1 MALWTGSPTVALP
14 GSLTAQPPGIE
25 AVYTYNGLTFND
37 RKVVDKFRITRTS
50 GLNDGG
56 VDLRTNEE
64 PNPSAIGANP
74 LANFLGGRTFT
85 IEGSIIAHNVEK
97 LRDMEQALRT
107 ALYSTVERP
116 LTMSRIYDTTRD
128 VYIMCRIADKPA
140 WKDEFVNTTG
150 NHQRDFQII
159 MRASDPRIYSF
170 NQRTYSA
177 TIGQTSSFPNITAG
191 TSLASLSITTRATN
205 GTYPKVALGPD
216 GILNMLDMG
225 VGAGNNTR
233 AVLTNTGAWLYDGG
247 GEVIVTSW
255 IGFQNTATRA
265 AGEWAGCILHETDAS
280 NYVLARIIVVSAGT
294 YKLQISKVV
303 AGVMSDVGSPSANFI
318 ANDIAG
324 GIPWLW
330 FATSGTTITTG
341 GISNN
346 YTAQV
351 FSGDPRSSAATP
363 LTAQLLANVTG
374 LPAWAGNN
382 GNAGWQVSSSSTT
395 DHIGV
400 QVASLGISRFGN
412 DYPLMTVVNNGNGL
426 AAPTINVK
434 NGFTMAAIIGNNTQ
448 MPDENFLRH
457 VTISGYAPQNSNYY
471 KYSGGG
477 SLTRENYTFTNQGVS
492 AMSQVG
498 SDSRIIQLAPGSNS
512 IVIVGSN
519 NPEWV
524 ISSTFEVVMIDT
536 WI

>member
-1 MALWTGSPTVALP
+1 MALWTGSPTLALP

-116 LTMSRIYDTTRD
+116 LTMSRVYDTTRD

-140 WKDEFVNTTG
+140 WKDEFTNTTG
-150 NHQRDFQII
+150 NLQRDFQII
-159 MRASDPRIYSF
+159 MRASDPRIYSY

-177 TIGQTSSFPNITAG
+177 TIGQTLSFPNITAG
-191 TSLASLSITTRATN
+191 TTLSSLSITTRATN

-216 GILNMLDMG
+216 GVLNMLDMG
-225 VGAGNNTR
+225 VGASNNTR
-233 AVLTNTGAWLYDGG
+233 AVLTNTNNWLYDHG
-247 GEVIVTSW
+247 GEVMAVSW
-255 IGFQNTATRA
+255 VGLDTATIV
-265 AGEWAGCILHETDAS
+265 GDWVGCILHETDAS
-280 NYVLARIIVVSAGT
+280 NYVLARMIHQGSGIYT
-294 YKLQISKVV
+294 LQISKVV
-303 AGVMSDVGSPSANFI
+303 AGTMTNVGSASPSFDVI
-318 ANDIAG
+318 HDVAG
-324 GIPWLW
+324 RIPWLW
-330 FATSGTTITTG
+330 FTTDG
-341 GISNN
+341 FNN

-351 FSGDPRSSAATP
+351 FSGDPRVSNAAVAVST
-363 LTAQLLANVTG
+363 LLSANVTG
-374 LPAWAGNN
+374 LPAWTGNH
-382 GNAGWQVSSSSTT
+382 GNAGWQVASTSTT
-395 DHIGV
+395 NHFGV
-400 QVASLGISRFGN
+400 QVASFGIYRFGD

-524 ISSTFEVVMIDT
+524 IASTFEVVMIDT
-536 WI
+536 WV